1 MESTPTANQIRGR
14 AIGATFFSG
23 FGAIWL
29 GLALYVRQ
37 QLNTTTITLLVIGAS
52 LLLLACLWL
61 SRQADRWLSVPED
74 PACSRTFKRVN
85 AAQWIA
91 IAIVAFSFSRLHID
105 VYVISAITAIVGI
118 HMFPL
123 ARLFRYPMHNL
134 TGAAL
139 ALWASA
145 TVLLVSTTHLQGIT
159 ALGTGIILWTSAATT
174 LIMATA
180 ITRRAT
186 PPTSATQNNLCL

>member
-1 MESTPTANQIRGR
+1 METTPNANQIRGR

-29 GLALYVRQ
+29 GLALYLRQ
-37 QLNTTTITLLVIGAS
+37 QLNTATITLLVIGAS

-61 SRQADRWLSVPED
+61 SRNADRWPSVPED
-74 PACSRTFKRVN
+74 PACGRTFNRVN

-91 IAIVAFSFSRLHID
+91 IAIVAFSFARLHID
-105 VYVISAITAIVGI
+105 AYVLSAITAIVGI

-123 ARLFRYPMHNL
+123 ARLFRYPMHNV

-139 ALWASA
+139 VLWASA
-145 TVLLVSTTHLQGIT
+145 TVLLVSTDHLQGIT
-159 ALGTGIILWTSAATT
+159 ALGTGIILWASAAAT
-174 LIMATA
+174 LTLATA
-180 ITRRAT
+180 IVKRAT
-186 PPTSATQNNLCL
+186 PPPSPTQSRLCL